1 MEFEADRGKHG
12 RSHRSCK
19 ANRNQENVQIVIE
32 KQKQNLHNL
41 LRKQA
46 NHHLK
51 ASLLQCNGLNVGC
64 HRLVNLVRSL
74 NVCMIKIIASNL
86 VGHQVRL

>member
-19 ANRNQENVQIVIE
+19 ANRYQANVQIVIE

-46 NHHLK
+46 NCHLK
-51 ASLLQCNGLNVGC
+51 ASLLQCN
-64 HRLVNLVRSL
+64 
-74 NVCMIKIIASNL
+74 
-86 VGHQVRL
+86 